1 MKNNNYLW
9 QKFYGEN
16 EYNIQTIDKKIHA
29 KLSRRKKFKLI
40 LHGINKKIWVY
51 KVRFKS
57 PKIARKS
64 FERIVGSKCK
74 KTNDK
79 RLFVAQS
86 GSTGVVKINN

>member
-64 FERIVGSKCK
+64 FSSGVIGDSPFGVTLPTRISPGPTS
-74 KTNDK
+74 
-79 RLFVAQS
+79 APP
-86 GSTGVVKINN
+86 